1 MAPSEENPKTM
12 LAVYATSGNDETP
25 LAGLKVG
32 QVPLPTP
39 PEGWV
44 RVKLLAASAN
54 YHDIFTLK
62 GFGVHPIKFPRI
74 IGCEGVGM
82 LEDGSKVVVYP
93 FMTTPDYIGDETI
106 DPGRHALSELTEGTL
121 AEYFIIPAK
130 NVVPLP
136 TGMDVTSGAVL
147 GIAWLTAYRMLFTKS
162 GLRAGQTMLVQG
174 SSGGVSTA
182 LIQLGA
188 AAGMRVWATGRTAE
202 KRQLAQS
209 LGAEKTFEPGENL
222 PAQVDA
228 VFDTSGAVTW
238 KHSMAS
244 VKAGGTIVSC
254 GGHGGFELPTDS
266 MRLFVD
272 SLSIHGV
279 YAGSFQE
286 FKDLISVVAAK
297 GIKPHIGNILPLSQG
312 EEALRLLVEGKT
324 QGKVV
329 LTAGSEVA

>member
-1 MAPSEENPKTM
+1 MASSEEKLKSM
-12 LAVYATSGNDETP
+12 LAVYATSGNDKTP
-25 LAGLKVG
+25 LNGLKVG

-44 RVKLLAASAN
+44 RVKLLASSVN

-62 GFGVHPIKFPRI
+62 GVGVHPIKFPRI

-82 LEDGSKVVVYP
+82 LEDGSRVVVYP
-93 FMTTPDYIGDETI
+93 FMSVPDYIGDETL

-121 AEYFIIPAK
+121 AEYFIVPAK
-130 NVVPLP
+130 NILPLP
-136 TGMDVTSGAVL
+136 SAIDVISGAVL

-182 LIQLGA
+182 LIQLGS
-188 AAGMRVWATGRTAE
+188 AAGMRVWATGRTVE

-209 LGAEKTFEPGENL
+209 LGAEKTFEPGEQL
-222 PAQVDA
+222 PTQVDA
-228 VFDTSGAVTW
+228 VFDTSGAATW
-238 KHSMAS
+238 RHSMAS
-244 VKAGGTIVSC
+244 VKAGGTVVSC
-254 GGHGGFELPTDS
+254 GAHSGSELPTDS
-266 MRLFVD
+266 LRLFVD

-279 YAGSFQE
+279 YAGSFHE
-286 FKDLISVVAAK
+286 FKDLISYVAEK
-297 GIKPHIGNILPLSQG
+297 DIKPCIGRVFPLSQG
-312 EEALRLLVEGKT
+312 EEAVRLVFKGKT
-324 QGKVV
+324 LGKVV

>member
-1 MAPSEENPKTM
+1 MAFSEDNLKTM
-12 LAVYATSGNDETP
+12 LAIYAASGNDENP
-25 LAGLKVG
+25 LDGLKVG
-32 QVPLPTP
+32 QVPLPEP

-44 RVKLLAASAN
+44 RVKLLASSVN

-62 GFGVHPIKFPRI
+62 GFGAHPIKFPRI
-74 IGCEGVGM
+74 IGCEGIGM
-82 LEDGSKVVVYP
+82 LEDGSRVVVYP
-93 FMTTPDYIGDETI
+93 FMTAPNYIGDETL

-121 AEYFIIPAK
+121 AEYFIVPKK
-130 NVVPLP
+130 NVLPLP
-136 TGMDVTSGAVL
+136 DTIDVVSGAVL
-147 GIAWLTAYRMLFTKS
+147 GISWLTAYRMLFTKS

-209 LGAEKTFEPGENL
+209 LGAEKTFEPGEPL
-222 PAQVDA
+222 ATQVDA
-228 VFDTSGAVTW
+228 VFDTSGATTW
-238 KHSMAS
+238 KHSMAA

-254 GGHGGFELPTDS
+254 GAHSGFKLPTDS
-266 MRLFVD
+266 FRLFVD

-279 YAGSFQE
+279 YAGSFHE
-286 FKDLISVVAAK
+286 FKDLISFVAAK
-297 GIKPHIGNILPLSQG
+297 GIKPCIGKVLPLSQG
-312 EEALRLLVEGKT
+312 EEAVKLVLEGKT
-324 QGKVV
+324 LGKMV